1 MIISLIGPS
10 TFDRQVRIMKLIA
23 FGMSNRFRLHHH
35 LIFMEVEYNTTSL
48 TCIYPTV
55 VIRSRPINIDD
66 LHGIQHVARIH
77 IPEYIY
83 IEEYMIELATYFG
96 LLYRYTNPFA
106 ITE

>member
-10 TFDRQVRIMKLIA
+10 TFDRQVRIMKLVA

-35 LIFMEVEYNTTSL
+35 LIFMEVEYSASSF
-48 TCIYPTV
+48 TCIYPTI
-55 VIRSRPINIDD
+55 VIRSRPININD

-83 IEEYMIELATYFG
+83 IEEYLIELATYIS
-96 LLYRYTNPFA
+96 LLHRYTKPFV

>member
-10 TFDRQVRIMKLIA
+10 TFGRQARIVKLIA

-35 LIFMEVEYNTTSL
+35 LIFMEVEYNTTN
-48 TCIYPTV
+48 TAGTYPTV
-55 VIRSRPINIDD
+55 IIRSRPINIDD

-77 IPEYIY
+77 VPEYIY
-83 IEEYMIELATYFG
+83 IEEYLIELATYYS
-96 LLYRYTNPFA
+96 LLYRNTNSLV